1 MSPLLK
7 RRLELAA
14 LWVVPILM
22 LIRGGSG
29 SLGRATLDK
38 SGHLWM
44 GWHAA
49 RESPFST
56 QLLAFPEGLDLMPV
70 LGGWLDVILVGGLSR
85 VLPLEASYNLVLALY
100 FLVAG
105 LAGWALSRALDAPR
119 GALVAGLLL
128 QLDGFVWMHMDG
140 GRPEQVGLGFAA
152 LAAVA
157 LLELR
162 RLPQGAP
169 WWKAALLGVMGG
181 SVLWV
186 SWELALLTVLCT
198 GVMLPFVLK
207 RGHLRA
213 AGIAAAAALA
223 VHGPWVLFFLL
234 RISAVRDI
242 DEGHFSQEV
251 AQRASVGLLSW
262 LGPGPRP
269 TWAALLCLL
278 AVPFASRD
286 RRLWLPLLA
295 GLLLLLVFALG
306 PDPGLWSVNGPP
318 GQPKAETFGVQGPFL
333 WLQSLPVLGWFH
345 WPDRLLAAW
354 SVAAVGAA
362 GVVVHRLPGRWA
374 WGLGLGL
381 VLFAAGEQTRHLPV
395 TVKSVVTE
403 RYIVAAGQLALGA
416 VLDLPMQPSPE
427 HHLQYQMMQVTH
439 GRPILFNIVLDHLS
453 GGSIREMVQGDPV
466 LSWFNSLMDRK
477 PPTQPDWGR
486 ADLEALQAQGFGVIA
501 LHQRGWPKPK
511 WRAGREA
518 LEGVLGPA
526 QVRGERSYMAWKL
539 PESLE

>member
-1 MSPLLK
+1 MSLLVQ

-14 LWVVPILM
+14 LWIVPVLM
-22 LIRGGSG
+22 LIRGAPG
-29 SLGRATLDK
+29 SLGRATVDK

-49 RESPFST
+49 REAPFST
-56 QLLAFPEGLDLMPV
+56 RLLAFPEGLDLMPV
-70 LGGWLDVILVGGLSR
+70 LGGWLDVLLVGAFSR
-85 VLPLEASYNLVLALY
+85 VLPLEPSYNLVLALY
-100 FLVAG
+100 FFVAG

-162 RLPQGAP
+162 RLPGDSP

-198 GVMLPFVLK
+198 CVMLPVVLK
-207 RGHLRA
+207 QGHLRA

-234 RISAVRDI
+234 RTSAVRYT
-242 DEGHFSQEV
+242 DESHFSQEV
-251 AQRASVGLLSW
+251 AERASVGLLSW

-269 TWAALLCLL
+269 TWAALLCLV
-278 AVPFASRD
+278 AVPFVSRD
-286 RRLWLPLLA
+286 RRFWLAVLA
-295 GLLLLLVFALG
+295 GLFLLLVFALG
-306 PDPGLWSVNGPP
+306 PDPGFWSVNGLS
-318 GQPKAETFGVQGPFL
+318 GRPKAETFGVRGPFL
-333 WLQSLPVLGWFH
+333 WLQDLPVLGWFH
-345 WPDRLLAAW
+345 WPNRMLAAW

-381 VLFAAGEQTRHLPV
+381 VLSAAGEQSRQLPV
-395 TVKSVVTE
+395 TSKSVVIKAE
-403 RYIVAAGQLALGA
+403 LVAVGQMARGA
-416 VLDLPMQPSPE
+416 VLDLPIQPEPA
-427 HHLQYQMMQVTH
+427 HHLHYQMMQLSH
-439 GRPILFNIVLDHLS
+439 GRPILFNMVLDHLTR
-453 GGSIREMVQGDPV
+453 GSTYAMVQGDPV
-466 LSWFNSLMDRK
+466 LSWFSSLMGPKASAK
-477 PPTQPDWGR
+477 PEWGR
-486 ADLEALQAQGFGVIA
+486 AELQTLQAQGFGVIA
-501 LHQRGWPKPK
+501 LHRRGWPTPK
-511 WRAGREA
+511 WQAGQDA
-518 LEGVLGPA
+518 LRGVLGPA
-526 QVRGERSYMAWKL
+526 QVRGEESYMAWEL
-539 PESLE
+539 PRSQD